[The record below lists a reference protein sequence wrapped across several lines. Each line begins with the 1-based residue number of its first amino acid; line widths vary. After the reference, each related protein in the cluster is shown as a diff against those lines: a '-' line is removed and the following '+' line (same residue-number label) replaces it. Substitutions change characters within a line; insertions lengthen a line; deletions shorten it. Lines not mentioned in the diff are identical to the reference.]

1 MTILPLFPT
10 IMHIVEIPNF
20 HSIQSDIVDYVYEQK
35 DKFESVSG
43 RTNMGGWQSEDNYH
57 KFDNIINDVVTDNVK
72 GHLID
77 KDILSKA
84 LETGNGPI
92 LTALRLSSL
101 WINVN
106 GKGNYNVQHNHPLSN
121 FSGVFWIK
129 SPVGSGDIKFRSPNT
144 FSCYKEISFY
154 TKAFKEQ
161 YNAYTSFN
169 IPPQEGVMLIFPS
182 FLLHSVEEN
191 LSDEDRISVA
201 FNLDLGSVSELTED
215 TYVAFQN

>member
-1 MTILPLFPT
+1 MSILPLFPT

-20 HSIQSDIVDYVYEQK
+20 HNIQGKLVDYIYEQK
-35 DKFESVSG
+35 ETFETVTG
-43 RTNMGGWQSEDNYH
+43 RTNMGGWQSEDTYH
-57 KFDNIINDVVTDNVK
+57 NSDNILNTIVKDNLK
-72 GHLID
+72 DHLID
-77 KDILSKA
+77 KGILSKA
-84 LETGNGPI
+84 LDTVTGPI
-92 LTALRLSSL
+92 ITAIRLTSL

-106 GKGNYNVQHNHPLSN
+106 GKGHYNVQHNHPLSN
-121 FSGVFWIK
+121 FSGVFWVK
-129 SPVGSGDIKFRSPNT
+129 SPEGSGDIKFRSPNT

-201 FNLDLGSVSELTED
+201 FNLDIGSVSELTED
-215 TYVAFQN
+215 TYVPFQN